1 MSSEVTLYNMYFLP
15 LRKQLRTRRDLNED
29 EIIERVKTV
38 LDERL
43 NETDR
48 YFLRMYAIYKSYD
61 RLSKMTEV
69 DPRRVRRK
77 YNLAVKHLVTP
88 SNANLILFNN
98 RLFKHTGESL
108 TLSNCFTT
116 RTINALKAEGIVTG
130 DDLMVWF
137 RMSSTNL
144 FRIPN
149 VGQTGIIEI
158 LNYFRS

>member
-1 MSSEVTLYNMYFLP
+1 MSSEITLYNMYFLP
-15 LRKQLRTRRDLNED
+15 LRKQLRTRRDLNDD
-29 EIIERVKTV
+29 EITERVKTV

-61 RLSKMTEV
+61 RLSKATEV

-88 SNANLILFNN
+88 ANANLIMFNN
-98 RLFKHTGESL
+98 RLFKHTGDSL
-108 TLSNCFTT
+108 ALSNCFTT
-116 RTINALKAEGIVTG
+116 RTINALKAEGIVTS
-130 DDLMVWF
+130 DDLTVWF

-149 VGQTGIIEI
+149 VGQSGIIEI